1 MVVALT
7 IHLSASDVL
16 FTVSTVLFTLLHK
29 VLYLWYM
36 KKQQFWHYIAIALL
50 ISLFLGILIHFS
62 TILERF
68 GLESRGGRGRSG
80 ENPVV
85 NTIAEVLISSMVA
98 FGTFILNYFIL
109 RPFDSSIRANFRR
122 ISISIILTLISV
134 SILSDSFFAIKG
146 LFTDRT
152 MPKSFNLLYTS
163 RDIFTGIVVLSG
175 IFFIKTVYDKQTI
188 RFENEKLKR
197 ENLLSQYESLKNQ
210 VSPHFLFNSLTTL
223 KELIIQ
229 DTGNAQKYINH
240 LSQVLRYTL
249 RSNQSQVSSLKEEIE
264 VADSYIFLLQTR
276 FGDNLMIYKNIDETF
291 NNHSIPPLAIQ
302 TLIENAIKHNEIS
315 KRHPLTIMIETKS
328 NQTLRITNVI
338 RERNSQEFSSGV
350 GLSNLAKQYKF
361 LAGKEIFISRKND
374 EFMVEIPLLNPLEN
388 ESGNS

>member
-1 MVVALT
+1 
-7 IHLSASDVL
+7 
-16 FTVSTVLFTLLHK
+16 
-29 VLYLWYM
+29 M

-62 TILERF
+62 SILGQF
-68 GLESRGGRGRSG
+68 GLESRGGRGRSVG
-80 ENPVV
+80 NTVV

-98 FGTFILNYFIL
+98 FGTFILNYFII
-109 RPFDSSIRANFRR
+109 RPLDSSIKVNFRR

-175 IFFIKTVYDKQTI
+175 ILFIKTFYDKQAI

-197 ENLLSQYESLKNQ
+197 ENLLAQYESLKNQ
-210 VSPHFLFNSLTTL
+210 VSPHFLFNSLTAL
-223 KELIIQ
+223 KELISQ
-229 DTGNAQKYINH
+229 DTVNAQKYIDH

-249 RSNQSQVSSLKEEIE
+249 QSNQSKIRSLQEEME

-276 FGDNLMIYKNIDETF
+276 FGNSLLIKKQIDEKYNYF
-291 NNHSIPPLAIQ
+291 GLPPLAIQ
-302 TLIENAIKHNEIS
+302 TLIENAVKHNEIS
-315 KRHPLTIMIETKS
+315 NRHPLTIIIETKT
-328 NQTLRITNVI
+328 NQTLRILNII
-338 RERNSQEFSSGV
+338 RKRNSQEYSTGV
-350 GLSNLAKQYKF
+350 GLSNLAKQYMF
-361 LAGKEIFISRKND
+361 LAGKEIIISRKNN
-374 EFMVEIPLLNPLEN
+374 EFLVEIPLLKPPDN
-388 ESGNS
+388 ESSNS